1 MCLSILVQGDAY
13 SEHSYRCV
21 TFLKLSVAFHFFA
34 EYPFAPSILQQFD
47 AYTSFVINSLFTVI
61 INFPYKLGRLLL
73 LENQVEI
80 SEGKILKF

>member
-21 TFLKLSVAFHFFA
+21 TFLKLLAAFHFFA
-34 EYPFAPSILQQFD
+34 EYPFVVRWRGEFG
-47 AYTSFVINSLFTVI
+47 AYTNFGINPLFTVI
-61 INFPYKLGRLLL
+61 INFPYKLSRLLL